1 MRTDGTEKAAELAE
15 RVKRTGKSDGRE
27 KAVRNLDRNSGAR
40 VRNGGGRPPKARKKG
55 RTRTRTVADVEDEVT
70 DRGRR
75 SGGRRTENFTLVQQ
89 RQSIG
94 ECCRESGSS

>member
-1 MRTDGTEKAAELAE
+1 MCERTGEKAAELAE
-15 RVKRTGKSDGRE
+15 RVKRTGKSDGGE

-40 VRNGGGRPPKARKKG
+40 VRNGGGRPPNARKKG
-55 RTRTRTVADVEDEVT
+55 RTRAVADVGNEVT

-94 ECCRESGSS
+94 ESCRGSGSS